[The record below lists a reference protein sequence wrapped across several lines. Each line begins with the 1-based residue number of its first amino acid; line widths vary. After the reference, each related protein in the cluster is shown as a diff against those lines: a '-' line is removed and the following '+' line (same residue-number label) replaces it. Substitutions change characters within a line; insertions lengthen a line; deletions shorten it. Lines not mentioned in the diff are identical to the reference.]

1 MPAAVFRHCH
11 ENKIIVVTKFF
22 LRYDDRVTFIQLRM
36 AGHCEK
42 LDGIILIRFL
52 RFSETN

>member
-1 MPAAVFRHCH
+1 MSAAVFRRCH

-22 LRYDDRVTFIQLRM
+22 LRYNDRVTFIQLRM